1 MMCCGV
7 QNKIVTQ
14 MCVYKYL
21 YFEEESLYAKVSFPA
36 KSVSEISLENK
47 GTNKIA
53 VDFGNK
59 NTTEQSTNCSRN
71 IKNIKK

>member
-1 MMCCGV
+1 
-7 QNKIVTQ
+7 

-21 YFEEESLYAKVSFPA
+21 YFEEESLYAKVNFPA

-47 GTNKIA
+47 GTNKIV

-59 NTTEQSTNCSRN
+59 NTTEQSTNCFRN